1 MILPICSFFGRALP
15 WFTLL
20 LVAAWLTCAPTAV
33 AQIAPTGY
41 TGAINTPTADVA
53 PVGTVLLSL
62 SNNTPEMPRLFAQ
75 DGPFGGSTLG
85 FGLLPGLEAFARLT
99 YDGDIFCSAYA
110 VGCNSA
116 TRDISIGAKYQ
127 LPLPALPLNGRVA
140 LGFSDYGGAATHYRQ
155 VYGVGT
161 VSHGAWEASL
171 GYSKPLHYGL
181 MNGAF
186 ANLSYRFNEQFRL
199 IAEDDTRERRLGAA
213 YQLDLHPEWSLALG
227 ASTKITRQT
236 SQLAD
241 QFTVTLTHHFDGRV
255 TRAPSPQQPPFQWF
269 ETWFFPLKEAPMQA
283 ARPVLAQVLVP
294 TPAPAPTPAAL
305 VAPSPTLAPAPA
317 STMAELTP
325 PSLPAPMVDSMASLS
340 TPAQRH
346 EQAELQA
353 EVLARYGFSNI
364 SVGQSQG
371 RWWVKAEPRR
381 WRKNRMDAAGVA
393 LAAWLRGPAAAGA
406 PVQLVLTSLGIPVLS
421 IGTSKDCIEAFKT
434 GYTRCGEQLV
444 LDWGVDA
451 LAIEQQLASVVWDV
465 LDAHN
470 QALFPQ
476 IEISPSASYTVG
488 TEFGVLDYS
497 WAVSTGWE
505 LQLAKGLLWQGYY
518 TQLLQES
525 DDFQDANGYFRRVG
539 IGEKTALGANML
551 SYTRP
556 LVDRLWVEV
565 AAGQLASNV
574 QGQSL
579 RLTWSTPGGRLRL
592 SDTLGN
598 YKLVGPNQ
606 ALKPHVLTARYAV
619 VPGRWDM
626 ILSAGTFLNN
636 DPGYL
641 LESSHRF
648 GDGMVRFF
656 YRTTGPGNEVT
667 PYKRSFAGFN
677 FFFPIGPKESAPIGP
692 VTLRGRDRW
701 SVGLETKVGMVD
713 NYIEP
718 GYGMFPAI
726 RHGLLS
732 DVIDNDRADLGSI
745 RANLYRTRLMLNEMI
760 AAPR

>member
-1 MILPICSFFGRALP
+1 MIWWRYFSRRRQKP
-15 WFTLL
+15 WFASL
-20 LVAAWLTCAPTAV
+20 LVVAWLASFTDAM

-41 TGAINTPTADVA
+41 TGAINTPTAEVA
-53 PVGTVLLSL
+53 PVGTALLSL
-62 SNNTPEMPRLFAQ
+62 SNNTPEMPRVFAQ
-75 DGPFGGSTLG
+75 AGPFGGVTLG

-99 YDGDIFCSAYA
+99 YDGDLFCSTYDE
-110 VGCNSA
+110 GCNST
-116 TRDISIGAKYQ
+116 TRDISVGAKYQ

-140 LGFSDYGGAATHYRQ
+140 LGFSDYGGAANHYRQ
-155 VYGVGT
+155 AYGVGT

-171 GYSKPLHYGL
+171 GYSKPLYYGL
-181 MNGAF
+181 MNGVF

-241 QFTVTLTHHFDGRV
+241 QFTATLTHHFDGRA
-255 TRAPSPQQPPFQWF
+255 TRAGPTQQPPFRWF
-269 ETWFFPLKEAPMQA
+269 ESWFLPLKEAPMPA
-283 ARPVLAQVLVP
+283 AQPAP
-294 TPAPAPTPAAL
+294 TPVPAAAATPTPAAL
-305 VAPSPTLAPAPA
+305 AAPSLALAPALVPSPA
-317 STMAELTP
+317 ALTP
-325 PSLPAPMVDSMASLS
+325 PSKPAPVLDALASLS
-340 TPAQRH
+340 TRAQRR

-364 SVGQSQG
+364 SVAQSQG

-421 IGTSKDCIEAFKT
+421 IGTSKDCIEAFKA
-434 GYTRCGEQLV
+434 GQSRCGEQLV
-444 LDWGVDA
+444 LDWGLDA
-451 LAIEQQLASVVWDV
+451 RALEKQLASVVWDV
-465 LDAHN
+465 RDAHD
-470 QALFPQ
+470 QSLFPQ

-488 TEFGVLDYS
+488 TEFGVFDYS
-497 WAVSTGWE
+497 GAVSTGWE

-525 DDFQDANGYFRRVG
+525 DDFQDPNSYFRRVG
-539 IGEKTALGANML
+539 MGEKTALGANML
-551 SYTRP
+551 NYTRP
-556 LVDRLWVEV
+556 LVDRLWAEV
-565 AAGQLASNV
+565 SAGQLASNV
-574 QGQSL
+574 QGQSV
-579 RLTWSTPGGRLRL
+579 RLTWSTPEGRLRV

-598 YKLVGPNQ
+598 YKLVGTNK
-606 ALKPHVLTARYAV
+606 ALNPHVLTARYAA

-656 YRTTGPGNEVT
+656 YRTTGPGNEIT

-677 FFFPIGPKESAPIGP
+677 FFFPIGPKESVPIGP

-701 SVGLETKVGMVD
+701 SVGVETKVGMAD

-718 GYGMFPAI
+718 GYGLFPAI

-732 DVIDNDRADLGSI
+732 DVTDNDRADLGSI
-745 RANLYRTRLMLNEMI
+745 RANLYRTRLMLSEMI

>member
-1 MILPICSFFGRALP
+1 MAWYALRLAGACLACL
-15 WFTLL
+15 T
-20 LVAAWLTCAPTAV
+20 AAM

-53 PVGTVLLSL
+53 PVGTALLSI
-62 SNNTPEMPRLFAQ
+62 SNSTPEMPRVFAR
-75 DGPFGGSTLG
+75 DGPFGGVTLG
-85 FGLLPGLEAFARLT
+85 FGLLTGLEAFARLT
-99 YDGDIFCSAYA
+99 YDGDLYCSLYDE
-110 VGCNSA
+110 GCNST
-116 TRDISIGAKYQ
+116 TRDISVGAKYQ
-127 LPLPALPLNGRVA
+127 LPLPALPFNGRLA
-140 LGFSDYGGAATHYRQ
+140 LGFSDYGGAANHYRQ
-155 VYGVGT
+155 AYGVGT

-171 GYSKPLHYGL
+171 GYSKPLYYGL
-181 MNGAF
+181 LNGAF
-186 ANLSYRFNEQFRL
+186 ANLSYRLNDQFRL

-241 QFTVTLTHHFDGRV
+241 QFTATITHHFDGRAARATPASQPPFRWFESWFLPV
-255 TRAPSPQQPPFQWF
+255 KAAPKPVALPGPAPVPVPAAASMPNPAAVPATNSALPVAAPAPSP
-269 ETWFFPLKEAPMQA
+269 
-283 ARPVLAQVLVP
+283 
-294 TPAPAPTPAAL
+294 AAL
-305 VAPSPTLAPAPA
+305 TQISALAPAPA
-317 STMAELTP
+317 
-325 PSLPAPMVDSMASLS
+325 VDALANLS
-340 TPAQRH
+340 TRAQRRA
-346 EQAELQA
+346 QAELQA

-364 SVGQSQG
+364 SVAQSQG

-421 IGTSKDCIEAFKT
+421 IGTSKDCIEAFKA
-434 GYTRCGEQLV
+434 GQSRCGEQLV

-451 LAIEQQLASVVWDV
+451 LALEKQLASVVWDV
-465 LDAHN
+465 RDAHD
-470 QALFPQ
+470 QSLFPQ
-476 IEISPSASYTVG
+476 IEISPSVSYTLG

-505 LQLAKGLLWQGYY
+505 LQLAKGLLWQGNY

-525 DDFQDANGYFRRVG
+525 DDFQDPNSYFRRVG
-539 IGEKTALGANML
+539 LGQKTALGANML

-556 LVDRLWVEV
+556 LVDRLWAEV

-579 RLTWSTPGGRLRL
+579 RLTWSTPEGRLRV

-598 YKLVGPNQ
+598 YKLVGSNQ
-606 ALKPHVLTARYAV
+606 ALNPHVLTARYAA

-677 FFFPIGPKESAPIGP
+677 FFFPIGPKESAALGP
-692 VTLRGRDRW
+692 LTLRGSDRW
-701 SVGLETKVGMVD
+701 GVGLETKVGMAD

-718 GYGMFPAI
+718 GYGLFPAI

-732 DVIDNDRADLGSI
+732 DITDNDRADLGSI
-745 RANLYRTRLMLNEMI
+745 RANLYRTRMMLSEMI